1 MARIINFDKL
11 AWGACVEN
19 IPERIRSSDRYVF
32 IQETLMNER
41 AVIQAL
47 KEHHID
53 TVIHFAAVTH
63 VDESYSNRMGTIQEN
78 VMITAVLL
86 DAINSGTEVKR
97 LVHIS
102 TDEIYGDSFND
113 SKPKTEESL
122 PNPTNP
128 YAASKA
134 SCEMII
140 RSYWHSYKL
149 PYVTVRMNNV
159 YGPRQATSKLIPK
172 FTRLALEGKPY
183 PLMGDGKHTR
193 SWMYVDDCAEA
204 IRRVTECGEL
214 GEVYNIGT
222 DFEKSNISLTRMIH
236 ELVAKLTGR
245 EAREIAFAKIADRPY
260 HDRRYF
266 IDFSKIRAAL
276 AWECTTPFEEGL
288 ARTIRFYVQEH
299 LETTKQMSR
308 PRQG

>member
-1 MARIINFDKL
+1 MVPQLGEKSNPHQSHEVGNVLITGGCGFIGSNFINYVYDRWKMARIINFDKL

-134 SCEMII
+134 SCEIDHQI
-140 RSYWHSYKL
+140 L
-149 PYVTVRMNNV
+149 
-159 YGPRQATSKLIPK
+159 
-172 FTRLALEGKPY
+172 LAL
-183 PLMGDGKHTR
+183 LQASLRDG
-193 SWMYVDDCAEA
+193 ANEQ
-204 IRRVTECGEL
+204 RV
-214 GEVYNIGT
+214 
-222 DFEKSNISLTRMIH
+222 
-236 ELVAKLTGR
+236 
-245 EAREIAFAKIADRPY
+245 
-260 HDRRYF
+260 
-266 IDFSKIRAAL
+266 RAPASDL
-276 AWECTTPFEEGL
+276 
-288 ARTIRFYVQEH
+288 
-299 LETTKQMSR
+299 
-308 PRQG
+308 